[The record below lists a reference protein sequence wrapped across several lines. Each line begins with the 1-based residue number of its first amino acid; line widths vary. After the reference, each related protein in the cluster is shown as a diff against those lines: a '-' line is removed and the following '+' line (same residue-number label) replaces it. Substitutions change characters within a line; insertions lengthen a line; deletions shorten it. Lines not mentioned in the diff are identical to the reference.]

1 MAQPLPVALF
11 ASTEATKGTAVR
23 KPGLTV
29 MQRIQL
35 GTVPL
40 TLATLAIARIWLGE
54 NVPPA
59 RLALIE
65 WSFGVFIAWRIG
77 SVVFIRWRRDIGAD
91 GVGDWYANSLTAFWF
106 VSALIVAAFWLA
118 GPFVGPMQQ
127 VFAVLLVQLPVTAA
141 AMGTVKRPG
150 HGPRGWPGSLVPAVI
165 PAGILAFFAYH
176 GGPLALPVS
185 LVVALFCGVQLL
197 LRELL
202 QAAVA
207 QAWRAEAEAAAQRDA
222 RTQFIASASHDLG
235 QPLHSARLFF
245 DQAVRGTD
253 PGRRAAAAI
262 RAEAAFDSVERQL
275 DQMNSFLCLE
285 AGGVAARLRA
295 VAVGPVLAN
304 VVARAAAAS
313 NGSGPAMAFVDS
325 RLRVVADADLLERA
339 LNNLVENALR
349 HARASRLLI
358 GARRHRDRVRI
369 WVIDNGV
376 GIAATDKPTLFDDYT
391 RGGDRDG
398 EQRGGFGL
406 GLASVRRIATL
417 LGGETGIDPKWRPGA
432 AFFIDLPREMSLL
445 AE

>member
-1 MAQPLPVALF
+1 
-11 ASTEATKGTAVR
+11 
-23 KPGLTV
+23 
-29 MQRIQL
+29 
-35 GTVPL
+35 
-40 TLATLAIARIWLGE
+40 
-54 NVPPA
+54 
-59 RLALIE
+59 
-65 WSFGVFIAWRIG
+65 
-77 SVVFIRWRRDIGAD
+77 
-91 GVGDWYANSLTAFWF
+91 
-106 VSALIVAAFWLA
+106 
-118 GPFVGPMQQ
+118 
-127 VFAVLLVQLPVTAA
+127 
-141 AMGTVKRPG
+141 
-150 HGPRGWPGSLVPAVI
+150 
-165 PAGILAFFAYH
+165 
-176 GGPLALPVS
+176 
-185 LVVALFCGVQLL
+185 
-197 LRELL
+197 
-202 QAAVA
+202 
-207 QAWRAEAEAAAQRDA
+207 
-222 RTQFIASASHDLG
+222 
-235 QPLHSARLFF
+235 
-245 DQAVRGTD
+245 
-253 PGRRAAAAI
+253 
-262 RAEAAFDSVERQL
+262 
-275 DQMNSFLCLE
+275 MNSFLCLE